1 MGHAMNN
8 LNTMKNRI
16 DYLRGEEKKLSAEL
30 NQAESD
36 LAAAIAEGL
45 GVRIGT
51 IVTTAA
57 ERGYGVEKKRAISR
71 YRVCEI
77 NYCKYDPK
85 LLRLW
90 GITLRKDGTDG
101 EKREIWRDWEVEVTP

>member
-1 MGHAMNN
+1 MNN

-16 DYLRGEEKKLSAEL
+16 DYLRGEEKKLSAERT
-30 NQAESD
+30 QTEID

-51 IVTTAA
+51 IVTVTT
-57 ERGYGVEKKRAISR
+57 ERGYGIEKQRVISR

-77 NYCKYDPK
+77 NYCNYNPK

-101 EKREIWRDWEVEVTP
+101 EKHEIWSDWEVEVTP